1 MADGLSSSRTDFFS
15 LATGADRLLLEAL
28 VKQRL
33 DDATRDDI
41 LERFKRALSR
51 GVTARQRDSVQTQFL
66 FFKRL
71 MQSGFPK
78 ESRERILPQ
87 LRFLEDNLLK
97 PREPR

>member
-1 MADGLSSSRTDFFS
+1 M
-15 LATGADRLLLEAL
+15 
-28 VKQRL
+28 
-33 DDATRDDI
+33 
-41 LERFKRALSR
+41 
-51 GVTARQRDSVQTQFL
+51 TARQRDSVQTQFL

-71 MQSGFPK
+71 MQFRFPK